1 MSSPRSNPPGGPHIG
16 DEMAAGPL
24 CTSMAAASFLTL
36 CLPGLSS
43 PEGPC
48 RGSSLCLEYTSP
60 QISIELT
67 PSSLKSLIKR
77 HLLNEAFS
85 TCRRISQCP
94 ARKTETTPDILT
106 GGNLIQGAVYTG
118 EGIAEE
124 PNKAAL
130 ETTQITEPAG
140 AADTPGAK
148 HRGE

>member
-1 MSSPRSNPPGGPHIG
+1 MDLLFTFCNLQVLVHTRP
-16 DEMAAGPL
+16 
-24 CTSMAAASFLTL
+24 FLS
-36 CLPGLSS
+36 PGLLT
-43 PEGPC
+43 C
-48 RGSSLCLEYTSP
+48 FLCLEYTSP